1 MLGWCKI
8 KLDDRCRKALENDG
22 SGMGL
27 RTEMMIVE
35 GDGLSDDKGIITA
48 EVVLRVIS
56 AKVHHSF
63 YHTISNKFSD
73 FLKKKQNSRIPSVF

>member
-1 MLGWCKI
+1 MEIKKDFGRTWRINELIGWCKI

-35 GDGLSDDKGIITA
+35 GEGLSSNKTITA

-56 AKVHHSF
+56 AKV
-63 YHTISNKFSD
+63 
-73 FLKKKQNSRIPSVF
+73 SRIY